1 MSVSLPCEAPTF
13 IVARLSLGLDAQQ
26 ATQMLPIR
34 VLCLLFHLAAL
45 LTEAHCFAEHVCLK
59 PASEGQHFPDW
70 LPAADAFQVPTP
82 PPPFL
87 GFQESVKTSR
97 RTLLPTSALALFFSC
112 RRLRSAATNGIFPTA
127 LPLRL
132 ASAKLFPSV
141 LDV

>member
-26 ATQMLPIR
+26 ATQVLPIR
-34 VLCLLFHLAAL
+34 LLCLLFNLTAL

-59 PASEGQHFPDW
+59 AASEGQHFPDL

-87 GFQESVKTSR
+87 GFQETVKTSR
-97 RTLLPTSALALFFSC
+97 RILLPTSALFFSC
-112 RRLRSAATNGIFPTA
+112 RRLRSAATNGILPTA
-127 LPLRL
+127 LPPRL
-132 ASAKLFPSV
+132 ASSKFFPSV
-141 LDV
+141 IDV